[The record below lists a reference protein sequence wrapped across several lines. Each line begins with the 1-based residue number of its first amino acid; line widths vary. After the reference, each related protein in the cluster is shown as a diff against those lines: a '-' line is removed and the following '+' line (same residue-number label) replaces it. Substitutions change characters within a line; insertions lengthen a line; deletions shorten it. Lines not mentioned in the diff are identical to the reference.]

1 MRPMQIA
8 IQKAEGLAP
17 GDAETLAELVRTW
30 DGKRARNLLRESYYR
45 MHRRPRELGISV
57 PPHLRRLEQAMG
69 WPAKAVDS
77 LAARSQ
83 FDGFVAPDDVV
94 SARLQSICAESA
106 LKRKYRRLLKSE
118 LMHSC
123 SFATVTRGEDGRPK
137 VCAYPATAAAAVWSQ
152 PEDRIRAGM
161 VVVDTERQRAG
172 MEPRAVAVDMF
183 TDTDVI
189 RLRRSGRGRWRA
201 EYLPHSMGRCLMVPL
216 AYDADLERPFGRS
229 RISRAVMDLTDDAMR
244 ASVRSEVSAEF
255 FTAPQKYLLGA
266 DGEAL
271 GDMTKWDAYIGN
283 IFAVGK
289 DADGDVPKYGQL
301 PQGSMQPHIDYM
313 RSLAARFSGET
324 NVPLSELGVVS
335 DNPSSAEAIYAAKE
349 PLVIEAMNLNADN
362 GEALRNIALMCLAVE
377 DGCGYP
383 EAMVRYGGVQARF
396 RNPAM
401 PSPVTQADSVVKG
414 VAAFP
419 WLADTDVAL
428 EEYGFTDE
436 QIARMRPARDRFNAR
451 AMVAGAVGG
460 TGLKV
465 ASNPDPDIGQ

>member
-1 MRPMQIA
+1 MVTSVQTS
-8 IQKAEGLAP
+8 IQRAEGLAP
-17 GDAETLAELVRTW
+17 DDAKTLAELMRTW
-30 DGKRARNLLRESYYR
+30 EAKRPRNLLRESYYR

-57 PPHLRRLEQAMG
+57 PPHLRQLEQAMG

-83 FDGFVAPDDVV
+83 FDGFVALDGEV
-94 SARLQSICAESA
+94 SERLQALCSESA

-123 SFATVTRGEDGRPK
+123 SFATVTRGEDGRPR
-137 VCAYPATAAAAVWSQ
+137 VCAYPATAAAAVWDQ

-161 VVVDTERQRAG
+161 VVVDAAPPSAG
-172 MEPRAVAVDMF
+172 AAPRPTAVDVF
-183 TDTDVI
+183 TGEAVI
-189 RLRRSGRGRWRA
+189 RLRRSPRGQWRA
-201 EYLPHSMGRCLMVPL
+201 EYLPNSMGRCLMVPL
-216 AYDADLERPFGRS
+216 AYDADLCRPFGRS
-229 RISRAVMDLTDDAMR
+229 RITRAVMGLTDDAMR
-244 ASVRSEVSAEF
+244 ASLRSEVSAEF
-255 FTAPQKYLLGA
+255 FTSPQKFLLGA
-266 DGEAL
+266 DGNAL
-271 GDMTKWDAYIGN
+271 GDMSKWDAYIGN

-289 DADGDVPKYGQL
+289 DADDDVPKFGQL

-313 RSLAARFSGET
+313 RSLAMRFSGET
-324 NVPLSELGVVS
+324 NVPVSELGVVS

-349 PLVIEAMNLNADN
+349 PLVIEAVNLNADN
-362 GEALRNIALMCLAVE
+362 GDALRDVALMCLAVE
-377 DGCGYP
+377 GGCDYRTAC
-383 EAMVRYGGVQARF
+383 ERYGGVQARF

-414 VAAFP
+414 VSAFP

-436 QIARMRPARDRFNAR
+436 QISRMRPARDRYNAR
-451 AMVAGAVGG
+451 AMVAEAVAG

-465 ASNPDPDIGQ
+465 ASNPDPEYG